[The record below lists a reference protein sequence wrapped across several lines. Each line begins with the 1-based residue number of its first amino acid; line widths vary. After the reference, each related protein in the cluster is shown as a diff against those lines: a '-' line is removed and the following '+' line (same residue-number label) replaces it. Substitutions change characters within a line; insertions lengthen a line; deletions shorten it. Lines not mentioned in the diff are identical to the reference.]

1 MTSTKDP
8 YADLRSSSEPNSEPD
23 SESPAEPPA
32 ELRAEPDV
40 SDERRVQKVDRR
52 EPSCER
58 RDARRVDVESSPR
71 REKLERRQP

>member
-1 MTSTKDP
+1 VTSTKDP

-52 EPSCER
+52 ELGVDR
-58 RDARRVDVESSPR
+58 RDTWRVDVESSPR
-71 REKLERRQP
+71 REKPERRQP